1 MITTLI
7 RPNILA
13 LAPYRC
19 ARDDYERGTLLDAN
33 ENSFGAVTGEPGLN
47 RYPDPYQKALKQ
59 KIAAFRG
66 VYPDQVFTG
75 VGSDEPIDLLIRIF
89 CEPAHNRI
97 LVTPPTYG
105 MYKVAASVNNVPVD
119 TVPLASNFQLEPDK
133 VLSAVRPETKI
144 IFLCSPNNPT
154 GNLLRRHHIESIL
167 DGFKGIVVVDEAYID
182 FTDSA
187 SWCMDLDRY
196 PNLVVLQTLSKSFGM
211 AGIRLGMAFASAEII
226 HYMMKIKS
234 PYNIN
239 QLTSQAALDAMDQV
253 ERMREE
259 VKSILVERARLER
272 ELKAMDT
279 VVVFP
284 SDSNFLLIRVPKA
297 FEIYKSMA
305 DAGVVARYRG
315 DQIHCENTIRVTVG
329 TPDENDQFLIMLHT
343 QLGLGDG
350 YIPSPTEITLSM
362 PNAVTIS
369 ETVTEPARR
378 ATVTRTTKETDI
390 SVEVNLDGT
399 GVSLISTGIPFY
411 DHMIDQIAKHALID
425 ISLQCKGDLD
435 IDEHHTIED
444 SAIALGDA
452 ITQALGDKRG
462 IERFGFVLP
471 MDEAQ
476 ATIAMDLSGRPYLTF
491 EGEFTREYV
500 GAFPT
505 EMTKHVFHSLAMSL
519 KATLQISV
527 KGENDH
533 HKIEACFKGF
543 ARCMRQVLIRNPRIL
558 NTIPSSKGT
567 L

>member
-1 MITTLI
+1 MISSLI

-13 LAPYRC
+13 LSPYRC

-47 RYPDPYQKALKQ
+47 RYPDPYQKELKQ

-89 CEPAHNRI
+89 CEPAQDRI
-97 LVTPPTYG
+97 LITPPTYG
-105 MYKVAASVNNVPVD
+105 MYKVAASVNNVHVD
-119 TVPLASNFQLEPDK
+119 TVPLTPDFQLEPAN
-133 VLSAVRPETKI
+133 VLAAVRPETKI

-154 GNLLRRHHIESIL
+154 GNLLRRHDIEAIL
-167 DGFKGIVVVDEAYID
+167 QGFEGIVVVDEAYID
-182 FTDSA
+182 FTDSP

-239 QLTSQAALDAMDQV
+239 QLTSNAALDAMGNV
-253 ERMREE
+253 ERMRYE
-259 VKSILVERARLER
+259 VKNILTERARLEQ
-272 ELKAMDT
+272 ELKAMDA

-297 FEIYKSMA
+297 FEVYKSMA

-329 TPDENDQFLIMLHT
+329 TPTENDQFLTMLH
-343 QLGLGDG
+343 QHLGLGDD
-350 YIPSPTEITLSM
+350 YTPSPSIVSIDIPEALTIPE
-362 PNAVTIS
+362 TIS
-369 ETVTEPARR
+369 EPTRR
-378 ATVTRTTKETDI
+378 ASVKRTTKETDI

-399 GVSLISTGIPFY
+399 GISSISTGIPFY
-411 DHMIDQIAKHALID
+411 DHMLDQIAKHALID
-425 ISLQCKGDLD
+425 ISLQCKGDLE

-476 ATIAMDLSGRPYLTF
+476 ATIAMDLSGRPYMTF
-491 EGEFTREYV
+491 EGDFTREYV

-543 ARCMRQVLIRNPRIL
+543 ARCLRQALIRNPRIL